1 MKRSAISRVTGIIV
15 AAVILVACGSSS
27 NGSAVPGAGSGL
39 QSASNGIVDATTAQN
54 LSGEYAGKVKDNVY
68 GSGTA
73 SAFYAQYGN
82 SLGGGLKLAFK
93 TTTIILSVALTVSG
107 NTTRGSTAGGL
118 GSDYCTSST
127 KSKYNKKT
135 DVVSGSYA
143 TVYGCTGEKGTFSLK
158 QQCYFKGIGPQD
170 IRPEA
175 GSIKP
180 C

>member
-1 MKRSAISRVTGIIV
+1 MKSSAISRLAGIIV
-15 AAVILVACGSSS
+15 AAVMLVACGSSG
-27 NGSAVPGAGSGL
+27 NGSAVPGAGSGV
-39 QSASNGIVDATTAQN
+39 QSASDGIDVATAPN
-54 LSGEYAGKVKDNVY
+54 LSGEYLGTVKDNIY
-68 GSGTA
+68 GKGTA

-82 SLGGGLKLAFK
+82 SLGGGLRLAFK
-93 TTTIILSVALTVSG
+93 TTTIILSVALTVRG
-107 NTTRGSTAGGL
+107 TTARGSSAGGE

-127 KSKYNKKT
+127 NSKRDAKT
-135 DVVSGSYA
+135 GTVKGSYA